1 MKIIKE
7 IIHNQWFD
15 IIIISILL
23 MWLAPW
29 GSFNI
34 KSVEFYICI
43 ITAILS
49 IKTTRYFLKKY
60 QKDYMGKN
68 K

>member
-1 MKIIKE
+1 MKMMKRIL
-7 IIHNQWFD
+7 HNQWFD
-15 IIIISILL
+15 IIMMSILL
-23 MWLAPW
+23 MWIAPW

-43 ITAILS
+43 TVLFLS

-60 QKDYMGKN
+60 QKDYMGKI